1 MKNCC
6 VEYPVYEK
14 EWLGISFDKLSVKP
28 SFYDLATSEFYDAF
42 YEKFLDKYSGF
53 MDLPGDW
60 LAAKRI
66 TAEYISGLL
75 PDGAKVLSY
84 GCGSGYVESL
94 IASNRS
100 DLRLTAFDF
109 AEVASKFIEN
119 DSSVNIIKELD
130 PKYKF
135 NVIYI
140 NHVLYAIDFQGCI
153 EFLSKIRND
162 FLEDGGTLIIVN
174 HSNIPYENGIKL
186 NFYGKLKLI
195 VKSILKP
202 YYKKA
207 KFFISKRGFQFWGW
221 ERNNA
226 CYLEIL
232 RKSNFDFMEVKGF
245 NQHSYLIVKKG

>member
-140 NHVLYAIDFQGCI
+140 NLYCMQ
-153 EFLSKIRND
+153 
-162 FLEDGGTLIIVN
+162 LIF
-174 HSNIPYENGIKL
+174 KDAL
-186 NFYGKLKLI
+186 NFLVRSVMI
-195 VKSILKP
+195 
-202 YYKKA
+202 
-207 KFFISKRGFQFWGW
+207 FWKMV
-221 ERNNA
+221 A
-226 CYLEIL
+226 L
-232 RKSNFDFMEVKGF
+232 
-245 NQHSYLIVKKG
+245 